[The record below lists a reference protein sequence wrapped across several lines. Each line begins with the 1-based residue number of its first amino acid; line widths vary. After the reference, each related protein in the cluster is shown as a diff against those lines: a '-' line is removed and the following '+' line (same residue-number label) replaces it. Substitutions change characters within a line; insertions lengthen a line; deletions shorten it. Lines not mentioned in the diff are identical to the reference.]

1 MSLVRPSPQ
10 VRRRV
15 LLLVLACGIALF
27 LWRLGSTGLVD
38 ETPPLFAASARAMA
52 ETGDWLTPRV
62 NGLPRYDK
70 PPLVYWL
77 MGLGYL
83 VPGQSLWNP
92 LGSWA
97 ASLPSALSSVVVML
111 AMAATLLRWPQ
122 PPPAAGAGHGN
133 GPKGSPS
140 PALTAFSAALAFA
153 LSPLVLIW
161 SRVAVSDSL
170 FTGTLAL
177 SLLLFW
183 RRYAEPQTQSWWPGW
198 LLLGLAVLTKG
209 PVALLL
215 VALTLALFAWWQAEI
230 LLLIQRLRPLPGL
243 LITAAVALPWYGAE
257 LLVEGEPFWRSFFG
271 YHNLQRFT
279 SVVNHHLQP
288 WWFFVPMLVVASLP
302 FTPLLLLGLAQA
314 LARGRRQPA
323 SASLGPFAACWLLVV
338 FGFFTLAATK
348 LPSYWLPAT
357 PAAGVLIALAAQ
369 DLIAWRNPANP
380 GASLWRGRLV
390 WLATL
395 ALTAVLA
402 LGLLFSAR
410 WIPLIQDPEMP
421 TLPAEMLAS
430 GLVVRAGL
438 CFGLAVGLALALA
451 WSRWRPAWLAA
462 MQLALVLFGVSALEP
477 LMDLGDR
484 VRQLPVRQ
492 IAAEV
497 LRLRRPG
504 EPLAMVGTLKP
515 SLHYYTRQVVIFEGL
530 KPFGLVN
537 LADRLQRE
545 WRRGQRPSAASPG
558 KTVLVVI
565 DQGTSRLPYWQPVAH
580 DTLAQHGLYQLWR
593 VDRLELARQAKGL
606 EEKAAVRPNWQVPR
620 PERY

>member
-1 MSLVRPSPQ
+1 MSLERPSPQ

-15 LLLVLACGIALF
+15 LLLVLASGLALF
-27 LWRLGSTGLVD
+27 LWRLGSSGLVD

-83 VPGQSLWNP
+83 LPGQSLWNP

-97 ASLPSALSSVVVML
+97 ASLPSALSSVGVML
-111 AMAATLLRWPQ
+111 ALAATLLRWPQ
-122 PPPAAGAGHGN
+122 PSPAAAPN
-133 GPKGSPS
+133 GVGSS
-140 PALTAFSAALAFA
+140 GRSALTAFCAALAFA

-177 SLLLFW
+177 GLLLFW
-183 RRYAEPQTQSWWPGW
+183 RRYAEPETQPWWPGW

-209 PVALLL
+209 PVALVL
-215 VALTLALFAWWQAEI
+215 VGLTLALFAWWQGQPR
-230 LLLIQRLRPLPGL
+230 LLIKLWRPLPGL

-257 LLVEGEPFWRSFFG
+257 LLVEGEPFWQSFFG

-288 WWFFVPMLVVASLP
+288 WWFFLPMLVVASLP

-323 SASLGPFAACWLLVV
+323 STSLGPFATCWLLVV

-357 PAAGVLIALAAQ
+357 PAAGVLIALAAL
-369 DLIAWRNPANP
+369 DLLAWRNPAHP
-380 GASLWRGRLV
+380 GASLWWGRLV

-395 ALTAVLA
+395 ALTAVLC
-402 LGLLFSAR
+402 LGLVGSAR
-410 WIPLIQDPEMP
+410 WIPLIQAPEMP

-477 LMDLGDR
+477 LMELGDR

-497 LRLRRPG
+497 VRLRRPG

-515 SLHYYTRQVVIFEGL
+515 SLHYYTRQVVIFEGIRGY
-530 KPFGLVN
+530 GLVN
-537 LADRLQRE
+537 LADRLERE
-545 WRRGQRPSAASPG
+545 WRRGQSPSAATAG
-558 KTVLVVI
+558 GTVLVVI
-565 DQGTSRLPYWQPVAH
+565 DRTTSRLAYWQPVAH
-580 DTLAQHGLYQLWR
+580 QTLAHYGLYQLWR
-593 VDRLELARQAKGL
+593 VDRLELARQAQALKHTY
-606 EEKAAVRPNWQVPR
+606 AVTANWQEPR

>member
-1 MSLVRPSPQ
+1 MSLERPSPQ

-15 LLLVLACGIALF
+15 LLLVLACGLALF
-27 LWRLGSTGLVD
+27 LWRLGSSGLVD
-38 ETPPLFAASARAMA
+38 DTPPLFAASARAMA

-83 VPGQSLWNP
+83 LPGQSLWNP

-97 ASLPSALSSVVVML
+97 ASLPSALSSVGVML
-111 AMAATLLRWPQ
+111 ALAATLLRGPQ
-122 PPPAAGAGHGN
+122 PSPATA
-133 GPKGSPS
+133 PKGVASS
-140 PALTAFSAALAFA
+140 TRSALTAFSAALAFA

-183 RRYAEPQTQSWWPGW
+183 RRYAESETQPWWPGW

-209 PVALLL
+209 PVALVL
-215 VALTLALFAWWQAEI
+215 VGLTLALFACWQGQTR
-230 LLLIQRLRPLPGL
+230 LLIRLWRPWPGL
-243 LITAAVALPWYGAE
+243 LISAAVALPWYGAE
-257 LLVEGEPFWRSFFG
+257 LLVEGEPFWQSFFG

-302 FTPLLLLGLAQA
+302 FTPLLVLGLAQA

-357 PAAGVLIALAAQ
+357 PAAGVLIGLAAQ
-369 DLIAWRNPANP
+369 DLLAWHNPAHP

-395 ALTAVLA
+395 ALTAVLC
-402 LGLLFSAR
+402 LGLVGSAH

-477 LMDLGDR
+477 LMELGDR

-497 LRLRRPG
+497 VRLRRPG

-530 KPFGLVN
+530 LGYGLVN
-537 LADRLQRE
+537 LADRLARE
-545 WRRGQRPSAASPG
+545 WRRGQSPSAAIEG
-558 KTVLVVI
+558 NTVLVVI
-565 DQGTSRLPYWQPVAH
+565 DRDTSRLAYWQPVAH
-580 DTLAQHGLYQLWR
+580 QTLARYGLYQLWR
-593 VDRLELARQAKGL
+593 VDRLELARQAQALKDNF
-606 EEKAAVRPNWQVPR
+606 AVTANWQEPR

>member
-1 MSLVRPSPQ
+1 MILERPSPQ

-27 LWRLGSTGLVD
+27 IWRLGSTGLVD

-83 VPGQSLWNP
+83 LPGQSLWNP

-111 AMAATLLRWPQ
+111 ALAATLLRWPQ
-122 PPPAAGAGHGN
+122 PSPAGAQGDLG
-133 GPKGSPS
+133 GATRS
-140 PALTAFSAALAFA
+140 ALTAFSAALAFA

-170 FTGTLAL
+170 FTATLAL

-183 RRYAEPQTQSWWPGW
+183 RRYADPECQGWWPAW

-209 PVALLL
+209 PVALVL
-215 VALTLALFAWWQAEI
+215 VGLTLALFAWWQGEPK
-230 LLLIQRLRPLPGL
+230 LLMRLWRPLPGL
-243 LITAAVALPWYGAE
+243 VITAAVALPWYGAE
-257 LLVEGEPFWRSFFG
+257 LLVEGEPFWQSFFG

-288 WWFFVPMLVVASLP
+288 WWFFGPMLVVASLP

-323 SASLGPFAACWLLVV
+323 RASLGPFAACWLLVV

-369 DLIAWRNPANP
+369 DLVAWRDPARP
-380 GASLWRGRLV
+380 EACLWRGRLV
-390 WLATL
+390 GLTTL
-395 ALTAVLA
+395 ALTAVLCG
-402 LGLLFSAR
+402 GLLFSAH

-438 CFGLAVGLALALA
+438 CFGLALAVALALA
-451 WSRWRPAWLAA
+451 WSRWRPTWLAA
-462 MQLALVLFGVSALEP
+462 MQLPLVLFGVAALEP
-477 LMDLGDR
+477 LIGLGDR

-497 LRLRRPG
+497 VRLRRPG

-530 KPFGLVN
+530 RGYGLVN

-545 WRRGQRPSAASPG
+545 WRLGQRPSAAIAG
-558 KTVLVVI
+558 NTVLVVM
-565 DQGTSRLPYWQPVAH
+565 DRDTSRLAYWQPVAH
-580 DTLAQHGLYQLWR
+580 TVLAHYGLYQLWR
-593 VDRLELARQAKGL
+593 VDRLELARQAQALKDNFGVS
-606 EEKAAVRPNWQVPR
+606 ANWQDPR

>member
-1 MSLVRPSPQ
+1 MSLERPSPQ

-15 LLLVLACGIALF
+15 LLLVLASGIALF

-97 ASLPSALSSVVVML
+97 ASLPSALSSVAVML
-111 AMAATLLRWPQ
+111 ALAATLLGWPQ
-122 PPPAAGAGHGN
+122 PSPAAAQGGL
-133 GPKGSPS
+133 GSS
-140 PALTAFSAALAFA
+140 TRAALTAFSAALAFG

-161 SRVAVSDSL
+161 SRVAVSDCL
-170 FTGTLAL
+170 FTATLAL
-177 SLLLFW
+177 ALLLFW
-183 RRYAEPQTQSWWPGW
+183 RRYADPAHQSWWPAW

-215 VALTLALFAWWQAEI
+215 VGPTLVLFAWWQGEAR
-230 LLLIQRLRPLPGL
+230 LLLRLWRPLPGL
-243 LITAAVALPWYGAE
+243 VISAAVALPWYGAE
-257 LLVEGEPFWRSFFG
+257 LLVEGEPFWQSFFG

-288 WWFFVPMLVVASLP
+288 WWFFALMLVVASLP
-302 FTPLLLLGLAQA
+302 FTPLLLLGLAQT

-369 DLIAWRNPANP
+369 DLLAWRNPAHP
-380 GASLWRGRLV
+380 GASLWRGRMV

-395 ALTAVLA
+395 ALTAVLC
-402 LGLLFSAR
+402 LGLVGSAR

-438 CFGLAVGLALALA
+438 CFGLAVALALALA

-477 LMDLGDR
+477 LIALGDR

-497 LRLRRPG
+497 VRLRRPG

-515 SLHYYTRQVVIFEGL
+515 SLHYYTRQVVLFEGL
-530 KPFGLVN
+530 RGYGLVN
-537 LADRLQRE
+537 LADRLERE
-545 WRRGQRPSAASPG
+545 WRRGQRPRAATAGS
-558 KTVLVVI
+558 TVLVVI
-565 DQGTSRLPYWQPVAH
+565 DRDTSRLAYWQPVAH
-580 DTLAQHGLYQLWR
+580 VTLAQRGLYQLWR
-593 VDRLELARQAKGL
+593 VDRLELARQAQALKDDF
-606 EEKAAVRPNWQVPR
+606 AVTANWQEPR